1 MSSGTSRRAQITM
14 TEAEVEAFLDE
25 QRTMSIATIGRDG
38 RPHVVAMWYAFLDG
52 VPSFW
57 TFAKSQKV
65 VNLRRDPRV
74 TCMVEAGDTYDQLRG
89 VELVARADIIEDAA
103 EVQRFGVE
111 EYERYQNTKVS
122 EALMPSIRQMANKR
136 VVVKIHTERVVSWDH
151 RKLGGKY

>member
-1 MSSGTSRRAQITM
+1 MSSGTSRRDQIKM
-14 TEAEVEAFLDE
+14 SGDEVQAFLEE

-65 VNLRRDPRV
+65 ANLRRDARI

-89 VELVARADIIEDAA
+89 VELVARAEIIDDVA
-103 EVQRFGVE
+103 EVQRFGVAE
-111 EYERYQNTKVS
+111 FERYQNMKVTQ
-122 EALMPSIRQMANKR
+122 ALMPQVQRMANKR
-136 VVVKIHTERVVSWDH
+136 VVVKIHTERIVSWDH
-151 RKLGGKY
+151 RKLGGTY

>member
-1 MSSGTSRRAQITM
+1 MSRRAQIKM
-14 TEAEVEAFLDE
+14 SEAEVDAFLEE

-65 VNLRRDPRV
+65 LNLRRDPRI
-74 TCMVEAGDTYDQLRG
+74 TCMVEAGETYDQLRG
-89 VELVARADIIEDAA
+89 VELVAQAEIIEDPA
-103 EVQRFGVE
+103 EVQRFGIVE
-111 EYERYQNTKVS
+111 FERYQNTNVT
-122 EALMPSIRQMANKR
+122 EALMPQVRMMANKR

-151 RKLGGKY
+151 RKLGGTY

>member
-1 MSSGTSRRAQITM
+1 MSSGTSRRAQIKM
-14 TEAEVEAFLDE
+14 TESEVQAFLEE

-38 RPHVVAMWYAFLDG
+38 RPHVIAMWYAFLDG

-89 VELVARADIIEDAA
+89 VELVAHAEIVEDVAQ
-103 EVQRFGVE
+103 VQRFGVE
-111 EYERYQNTKVS
+111 EFERYQNMKVT
-122 EALMPSIRQMANKR
+122 EALMPQVMRMANKR

-151 RKLGGKY
+151 RKLGGTY

>member
-1 MSSGTSRRAQITM
+1 MSQRDQIKM
-14 TEAEVEAFLDE
+14 SEAEVQAFLDE

-65 VNLRRDPRV
+65 VNLRRDPRI

-89 VELVARADIIEDAA
+89 VELVARAEIVEDAA
-103 EVQRFGVE
+103 EVHRFGVRE
-111 EYERYQNTKVS
+111 FERYQNTKVT
-122 EALMPSIRQMANKR
+122 EALMPSVRQMANKR

-151 RKLGGKY
+151 RKLGGTY